1 MCKKRLSK
9 INTNGKKNLE
19 STTMN
24 AISVESVWA
33 EFDAFRQTQ
42 EPPPTTKLTNKS
54 VDIYICNCGGTKVFG
69 SDGIPVCTGCG
80 IVDHGFLDDG
90 PEWSSGVNED
100 GSVSDPARCGMPKDL
115 ELFSE
120 QWGCGTVMVSKY
132 ATYAQKRLAR
142 INFHSSMNH
151 KDRALFHAYKDI
163 DSAAKTVLELS
174 EGVLRD
180 SKIMYR
186 KFNKEKLTRGAV
198 RSGVKANCV
207 LYACKMNNVPRT
219 TKEIADAFG
228 IPTKDIS
235 RTSDLF
241 KQTILGEMPKVTEH
255 KITKPCDVVG
265 RLLNDFDIPDR
276 RRARVECSRM
286 AIKLEECVTLMGK
299 TPNSVAAVII
309 YKVLG
314 ISKSEIVAKCNVS
327 APTINKIDGII
338 NKYLEEQVA
347 K

>member
-1 MCKKRLSK
+1 M
-9 INTNGKKNLE
+9 
-19 STTMN
+19 STI
-24 AISVESVWA
+24 AIDAAWA
-33 EFDAFRQTQ
+33 DFDAFRQSQ
-42 EPPPTTKLTNKS
+42 EDTLSMKLNTKSNDVYL
-54 VDIYICNCGGTKVFG
+54 CNCGGTKIYG
-69 SDGIPVCTGCG
+69 NDRIPVCTGCG

-90 PEWSSGVNED
+90 PEWMGGVNED

-120 QWGCGTVMVSKY
+120 QWGCGTVMVTKY
-132 ATYAQKRLAR
+132 ATYAQKRLAK

-151 KDRALFHAYKDI
+151 RDRALFHAYKDI
-163 DSAAKTVLELS
+163 DGAAKHVLDLGDNVS
-174 EGVLRD
+174 RD

-198 RSGVKANCV
+198 RCGIKANCV
-207 LYACKMNNVPRT
+207 LYACKINNVPRT

-241 KQTILGEMPKVTEH
+241 KQTIIGEMPKVTEH
-255 KITKPCDVVG
+255 KITKPCDVIG
-265 RLLNDFDIPDR
+265 RLLNEFDIPDGR
-276 RRARVECSRM
+276 RIRVECTRL
-286 AIKLEECVTLMGK
+286 AARLEPCVALMGK

-309 YKVLG
+309 YKVLE
-314 ISKSEIVAKCNVS
+314 ISKTEIVARCNVS

-338 NKYLEEQVA
+338 IKYLEEQI
-347 K
+347 